1 MQIEI
6 VDWALERRRWEDLVR
21 KRVVVVAGDEEG
33 ETSLWSGK
41 KTKRK
46 PIPLPLFF
54 VSFADDIKPIL
65 SLSLSLWE
73 LVVTRG

>member
-6 VDWALERRRWEDLVR
+6 VDWALERRRREDLVR
-21 KRVVVVAGDEEG
+21 KSVVVGDDEEEEEG

-46 PIPLPLFF
+46 PIPLPLLFF
-54 VSFADDIKPIL
+54 VSLDDDI
-65 SLSLSLWE
+65 
-73 LVVTRG
+73 